1 MKIRKSRQRQR
12 LCGCHSSFYDFE
24 YFDSSPPRRAPLY
37 FFPGR
42 LLTGFAQPLPYVF
55 CLCPRATARARRMPN
70 AEKRDLYN
78 CYQNECDKGVSLPR
92 AFKLD
97 HLKPGKLILFQKIST
112 FFILILGARA
122 PISYHPRE
130 RKQQEQRMEKRD
142 SPKSG

>member
-1 MKIRKSRQRQR
+1 MTTCPIEICSADLEGAAPRPALLFSRKVIDWFRTTSPLRI
-12 LCGCHSSFYDFE
+12 LSLSAS
-24 YFDSSPPRRAPLY
+24 DSAL
-37 FFPGR
+37 
-42 LLTGFAQPLPYVF
+42 
-55 CLCPRATARARRMPN
+55 ARRMPN